1 MNAWLATS
9 CRLASSVLAMYGWLQ
24 WKRDCPPLAWLAV
37 TYSKGLLHCS
47 VAGIAIKESLQWK
60 RGFSRLAVKG
70 WLQWNRGWPRL
81 CNEKMGPAKSVLRIH
96 WFGASV
102 ENAAIIPCGFTLLSS
117 SSTVNSSAPW
127 AAPAPPNAGSAP
139 TFMKALTPN
148 SPTKSCTLS
157 WGWGFVLAKL
167 RKEHTN
173 VPSVS

>member
-102 ENAAIIPCGFTLLSS
+102 ENAASIPCGFTLLSS

-127 AAPAPPNAGSAP
+127 AAPAPPNAGSHSWRPWPRTPRRRAAP
-139 TFMKALTPN
+139 YPEDEG
-148 SPTKSCTLS
+148 LS
-157 WGWGFVLAKL
+157 WPNYERNTPMFRA
-167 RKEHTN
+167 
-173 VPSVS
+173 